1 MPRIVGKY
9 AGIIIRNILRT
20 SFILGDVSQL
30 FWKGE
35 NNSFTIP
42 GKDTV
47 QFCVY
52 TVFTYLLHSRRVSLT
67 HSLSLSLTHTHT
79 HTHTK
84 QRQQQQRGINHF
96 FSDRMKVMMPVFF
109 CLLVRGHHFACHVA
123 MVNICRLYKNVFPC
137 ACVCL
142 CVCVYVCVRARASK
156 HHCRFS

>member
-67 HSLSLSLTHTHT
+67 HSLSLSLSHTHT
-79 HTHTK
+79 HTQNNDNNNKEVSTISFLT
-84 QRQQQQRGINHF
+84 G
-96 FSDRMKVMMPVFF
+96 
-109 CLLVRGHHFACHVA
+109 
-123 MVNICRLYKNVFPC
+123 
-137 ACVCL
+137 
-142 CVCVYVCVRARASK
+142 
-156 HHCRFS
+156 